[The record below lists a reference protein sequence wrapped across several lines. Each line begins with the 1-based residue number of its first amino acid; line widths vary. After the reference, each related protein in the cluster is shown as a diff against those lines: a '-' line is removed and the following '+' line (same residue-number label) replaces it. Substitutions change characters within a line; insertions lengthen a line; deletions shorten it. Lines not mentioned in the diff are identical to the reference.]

1 MTRRRLILI
10 LCAAVA
16 AMLGTPLAA
25 AAAAAPSTPW
35 AQGDSDAAHSRSN
48 NAENTL
54 SPSSVRGVA
63 LRGSISVPSSNS
75 GPFCPTFGA
84 NHVTLSNGRVYGVF
98 GGRVSSYDAGTRA
111 RIWHGAVNVSIDW
124 TSVSVTNSLVVA
136 GREGCSSAYN
146 PAGAV
151 TAFRVADGSTAWT
164 RTARYG
170 VFDTVVSD
178 GVVVSSEFGK
188 SNRTATE
195 ARSLSTGALLWSH
208 ETYCQDF
215 YHAHVI
221 GGRAVYVACN
231 ADQSN
236 QRLVAVNLRSGA
248 TSWTRA
254 AHLQVAAGDSDA
266 SSARHLY
273 VQAANGA
280 IQDLDPATGA
290 LQHTLSGATALLA
303 VDGDRAYTMCGTSHV
318 CAYATGS
325 GNRRWSVFSDAY
337 LAAVA
342 DGLVYLGDGR
352 VLSAATGHLVRTLP
366 YSSAGQLVVGDGR
379 IGAVQSP
386 QTFALYGLTG
396 S

>member
-1 MTRRRLILI
+1 MTRRRLLLL
-10 LCAAVA
+10 LCAALA
-16 AMLGTPLAA
+16 TILGTPLAA
-25 AAAAAPSTPW
+25 NASTVSASPW
-35 AQGDSDAAHSRSN
+35 AQGDADAAHSRAN

-54 SPSSVRGVA
+54 SPSNVRALA
-63 LRGSISVPSSNS
+63 LRGSITAPSSNS

-84 NHVTLSNGRVYGVF
+84 NHVALSNGHAYGVF
-98 GGRVSSYDAGTRA
+98 GGRVSSYNAGTRA
-111 RIWHGAVNVSIDW
+111 LVWHSAVSKSIDW
-124 TSVSVTNSLVVA
+124 TSVSVTDALVVA

-151 TAFRVADGSTAWT
+151 TAFRVATGSTAWT

-178 GVVVSSEFGK
+178 GVVLSSEFGK

-215 YHAHVI
+215 YHAFVI

-236 QRLVAVNLRSGA
+236 QRLVAVNLHSGT

-266 SSARHLY
+266 RSARHLY

-280 IQDLDPATGA
+280 IQDLNPATGA

-303 VDGDRAYTMCGTSHV
+303 VDGNRAYTTCGTSHV
-318 CAYATGS
+318 CAYLTGS
-325 GNRRWSVFSDAY
+325 GYRRWSVSSDAY

-342 DGLVYLGDGR
+342 DGLVYLNDGR
-352 VLSAATGHLVRTLP
+352 LLSASSGHVVRMMP
-366 YSSAGQLVVGDGR
+366 YRSAGQLVVGDGR

-386 QTFALYGLTG
+386 RTLAVYGLAN